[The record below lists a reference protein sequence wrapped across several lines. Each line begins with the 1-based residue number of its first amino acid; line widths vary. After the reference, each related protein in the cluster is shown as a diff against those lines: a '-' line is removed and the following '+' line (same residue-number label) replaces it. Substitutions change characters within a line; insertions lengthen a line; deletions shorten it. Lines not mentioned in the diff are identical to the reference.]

1 MFDRTSTR
9 PRRALAAGTAT
20 VAALSLTLSLGALAA
35 GSAQAGRPDPLVGAT
50 AAREAPG
57 PIHAGNTFGWY
68 GHGGLVYDET
78 FVGPLND
85 KRWRVEGP
93 GAVRTQHGML
103 TLNTANKGSVS
114 AQMTIP
120 GRAYGR
126 WETRLRQRQ
135 YGHKH
140 TPYRVLTELVPVTAE
155 GEGCG
160 EQNIALNKFTMAD
173 DKVNFYI
180 RTRPDNVYQASMKR
194 GFGQDQWHTFAV
206 EVTPKRISWFVDSKV
221 IRSETRPDA
230 LSGRKFQVRFTMEAE
245 KGKRMNKARMQM
257 DWLRYWT
264 LQAKNER
271 STKAPLAELTRYT
284 KACVGE
290 NAPE

>member
-1 MFDRTSTR
+1 MFQPSSTL
-9 PRRALAAGTAT
+9 PRRALAAGTA
-20 VAALSLTLSLGALAA
+20 ALMAVSLGSLTAD
-35 GSAQAGRPDPLVGAT
+35 SASAGRSDSPVGVT
-50 AAREAPG
+50 AKQAPG

-78 FVGPLND
+78 FVGPLNH

-103 TLNTANKGSVS
+103 TLNTASKGSVS

-140 TPYRVLTELVPVTAE
+140 TPYRVLTELVPVTKE

-160 EQNIALNKFTMAD
+160 EQNIALNKFTMGD
-173 DKVNFYI
+173 NKVNFYI
-180 RTRPDNVYQASMKR
+180 RTRPDNLFQASMKR

-206 EVTPKRISWFVDSKV
+206 EVTRKRISWFVDSHV
-221 IRSETRPDA
+221 IRTERRPEA
-230 LSGRKFQVRFTMEAE
+230 LSGRKFQVRFTMLAE

-264 LQAKNER
+264 LQAPNER
-271 STKAPLAELTRYT
+271 STKAPHTKKTTYT
-284 KACVGE
+284 QACVGA
-290 NAPE
+290 NAPH

>member
-1 MFDRTSTR
+1 MFSWSTTL
-9 PRRALAAGTAT
+9 PRRTAAATTAT
-20 VAALSLTLSLGALAA
+20 LMAISLGTLAA
-35 GSAQAGRPDPLVGAT
+35 GSAQAVRPDTGLT
-50 AAREAPG
+50 ASTAGTTERQAPG

-78 FVGPLND
+78 FVGPLNHE
-85 KRWRVEGP
+85 RWHVEGP

-103 TLNTANKGSVS
+103 TLNTANKGTVS

-135 YGHKH
+135 YGHRF
-140 TPYRVLTELVPVTAE
+140 TPYRVITELVPATKE

-160 EQNIALNKFTMAD
+160 EQNIALNRFKMGGRE
-173 DKVNFYI
+173 VNFYI
-180 RTRPDNVYQASMKR
+180 RTRPNNLYQASVKR
-194 GFGQDQWHTFAV
+194 GLGQDQWHTYAV
-206 EVTPKRISWFVDSKV
+206 EVTRKRISWFVDSHV
-221 IRSETRPDA
+221 VRTETRPDA
-230 LSGRKFQVRFTMEAE
+230 LSGRKFQVRFTMQAV

-264 LQAKNER
+264 LHARNAR
-271 STKAPLAELTRYT
+271 STAAPRLTKTTYAQSCRGPR
-284 KACVGE
+284 AD
-290 NAPE
+290 

>member
-1 MFDRTSTR
+1 MFVRTATR
-9 PRRALAAGTAT
+9 PRRALA
-20 VAALSLTLSLGALAA
+20 
-35 GSAQAGRPDPLVGAT
+35 GAT
-50 AAREAPG
+50 AALALVGGLGSLGGSAAQARPADTPSGTTLRAAPG

-78 FVGPLND
+78 FVGPLNHQ
-85 KRWRVEGP
+85 RWRVEGP

-135 YGHKH
+135 YGHKF
-140 TPYRVLTELVPVTAE
+140 TPYRVLTELVPVTKE

-160 EQNIALNKFTMAD
+160 EQNIALNKFTMGD
-173 DKVNFYI
+173 NQVNFYI
-180 RTRPDNVYQASMKR
+180 RTRPDHLFQASMKR

-206 EVTPKRISWFVDSKV
+206 EVTRKHISWFVDSHV
-221 IRSETRPDA
+221 IRTC
-230 LSGRKFQVRFTMEAE
+230 L
-245 KGKRMNKARMQM
+245 
-257 DWLRYWT
+257 L
-264 LQAKNER
+264 
-271 STKAPLAELTRYT
+271 YT
-284 KACVGE
+284 S
-290 NAPE
+290 PSPRDS

>member
-1 MFDRTSTR
+1 MFDRTATL
-9 PRRALAAGTAT
+9 PRRALAAGTA
-20 VAALSLTLSLGALAA
+20 ALMALSLGSLGSLGGAA
-35 GSAQAGRPDPLVGAT
+35 AHAGPAEVPSAT
-50 AAREAPG
+50 TAREAPG

-78 FVGPLND
+78 FVGPLNH
-85 KRWRVEGP
+85 KRWHVEGP

-103 TLNTANKGSVS
+103 TLNTATKGSVS

-160 EQNIALNKFTMAD
+160 EQNIALNKFTMGD
-173 DKVNFYI
+173 NKVNFYI
-180 RTRPDNVYQASMKR
+180 RTRPDHLYQASMKR

-206 EVTPKRISWFVDSKV
+206 EVTR
-221 IRSETRPDA
+221 
-230 LSGRKFQVRFTMEAE
+230 LS
-245 KGKRMNKARMQM
+245 
-257 DWLRYWT
+257 LIHI
-264 LQAKNER
+264 
-271 STKAPLAELTRYT
+271 
-284 KACVGE
+284 
-290 NAPE
+290 

>member
-1 MFDRTSTR
+1 M
-9 PRRALAAGTAT
+9 A
-20 VAALSLTLSLGALAA
+20 
-35 GSAQAGRPDPLVGAT
+35 GAT

-78 FVGPLND
+78 FVGPLNHR
-85 KRWRVEGP
+85 RWRVEGP

-103 TLNTANKGSVS
+103 TLNTATKGSVS

-140 TPYRVLTELVPVTAE
+140 TPYRVLTELVPVTKV

-160 EQNIALNKFTMAD
+160 EQNIALNKFTMGD
-173 DKVNFYI
+173 NQVNFYI
-180 RTRPDNVYQASMKR
+180 RSRPDNLYQASMKR

-206 EVTPKRISWFVDSKV
+206 EVTPKRISWFVDSHV
-221 IRSETRPDA
+221 IRCETPSRRAVRPQVPGPVHHGGREGQADEQGPDA
-230 LSGRKFQVRFTMEAE
+230 DGLAALLDAAGQERALDQGAGRP
-245 KGKRMNKARMQM
+245 
-257 DWLRYWT
+257 
-264 LQAKNER
+264 
-271 STKAPLAELTRYT
+271 S
-284 KACVGE
+284 
-290 NAPE
+290 

>member
-1 MFDRTSTR
+1 MFVRSATR
-9 PRRALAAGTAT
+9 PRRALTLGAAA
-20 VAALSLTLSLGALAA
+20 VIVVSLGTWSA
-35 GSAQAGRPDPLVGAT
+35 GSASAGRPDVSTSPT
-50 AAREAPG
+50 AATTARQAPG

-78 FVGPLND
+78 FVGPLNH
-85 KRWRVEGP
+85 KRWHVEGP

-103 TLNTANKGSVS
+103 TLNTANRGTVS

-135 YGHKH
+135 YGHRF
-140 TPYRVLTELVPVTAE
+140 TPYRVITELVPVTKA

-160 EQNIALNKFTMAD
+160 EQNIALNRFKVGGD
-173 DKVNFYI
+173 EVNFYI
-180 RTRPDNVYQASMKR
+180 RTRPDNLFQASLKR
-194 GFGQDQWHTFAV
+194 GLGQDQWHTYAV
-206 EVTPKRISWFVDSKV
+206 EVTPKRISWFVDAHV
-221 IRSETRPDA
+221 VRTERRPDA
-230 LSGRKFQVRFTMEAE
+230 LTGRKFQVRFTMQDV

-264 LQAKNER
+264 LQAPNER
-271 STKAPLAELTRYT
+271 PTKAPAPKHTTYTLACTGS
-284 KACVGE
+284 KASH
-290 NAPE
+290 

>member
-1 MFDRTSTR
+1 MR
-9 PRRALAAGTAT
+9 
-20 VAALSLTLSLGALAA
+20 VA
-35 GSAQAGRPDPLVGAT
+35 PW
-50 AAREAPG
+50 
-57 PIHAGNTFGWY
+57 GWI
-68 GHGGLVYDET
+68 
-78 FVGPLND
+78 PS
-85 KRWRVEGP
+85 RVVKAENEGP

-103 TLNTANKGSVS
+103 TLNTATKGSVS

-140 TPYRVLTELVPVTAE
+140 APYRVLTELVPMTRL

-160 EQNIALNKFTMAD
+160 EQNIALNKFKMGD
-173 DKVNFYI
+173 NEVNFYI
-180 RTRPDNVYQASMKR
+180 RTRPDNLFQASLKR
-194 GFGQDQWHTFAV
+194 GLGQDQWHTYAV
-206 EVTPKRISWFVDSKV
+206 EVTPKRVSWFVDSHV
-221 IRSETRPDA
+221 IRTETRPEA
-230 LSGRKFQVRFTMEAE
+230 LSHRKFQVRFTMQAV

-271 STKAPLAELTRYT
+271 STKAPLTKKTTYT
-284 KACVGE
+284 LACTGD
-290 NAPE
+290 NAPS